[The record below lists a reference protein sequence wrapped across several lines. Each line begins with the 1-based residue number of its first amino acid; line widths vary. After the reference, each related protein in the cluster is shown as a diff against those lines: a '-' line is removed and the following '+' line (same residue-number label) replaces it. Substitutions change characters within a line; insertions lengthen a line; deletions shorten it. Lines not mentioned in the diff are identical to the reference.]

1 MKRAEIYD
9 MRTRPIDVSWK
20 MQEVIVNQECRQS
33 LRTEKGKGR
42 ILSQEPP
49 RGIHLGWHIDL
60 SLVRPMSDF

>member
-1 MKRAEIYD
+1 MKRAELYH

-20 MQEVIVNQECRQS
+20 MQEVTVTQGCRQS

-49 RGIHLGWHIDL
+49 RGIHPGCHIDL